1 MKKMIT
7 VAAAALLSVLVGDL
21 SAMAQANNG
30 GHAASEGGEVY
41 FPNCA
46 AARAAGAAP
55 IYAGEPGYRRKLD
68 RDGDGV
74 ACE

>member
-1 MKKMIT
+1 MKECLLT
-7 VAAAALLSVLVGDL
+7 TAVALFAILVGNL
-21 SAMAQANNG
+21 PAMAQTNDDGN
-30 GHAASEGGEVY
+30 STPEGGEVY
-41 FPNCA
+41 FQNCA

>member
-1 MKKMIT
+1 LNKT
-7 VAAAALLSVLVGDL
+7 LLTAALLGVLAVP
-21 SAMAQANNG
+21 AFAQTDGLAESDDG
-30 GHAASEGGEVY
+30 RDVY
-41 FPNCA
+41 YENCS

-55 IYAGEPGYRRKLD
+55 IYAGEPGYRSKLD

>member
-1 MKKMIT
+1 MKT
-7 VAAAALLSVLVGDL
+7 TLLTTAVLLGLLVGIL
-21 SAMAQANNG
+21 PAMAQTEEDG
-30 GHAASEGGEVY
+30 QASSDDREVY
-41 FPNCA
+41 FRNCS

-55 IYAGEPGYRRKLD
+55 IYAGEPGYSRKLD

>member
-1 MKKMIT
+1 MKNT
-7 VAAAALLSVLVGDL
+7 LLTTAALLGVLVSNL
-21 SAMAQANNG
+21 PAMAQTNKDG
-30 GHAASEGGEVY
+30 QAASEGGEVH

-55 IYAGEPGYRRKLD
+55 IHAGEPGYRRKLD